1 MQKLCNRES
10 YALSPGEKLP
20 SILCKKRDPITK
32 KSIMMTL
39 LPNRIWK
46 KPMSVSPKPGPP
58 MMPRALVKRRPKER
72 YYSIITQSKQADRS
86 YSSVVRDDRMDV
98 LRISLANMAIYECYL
113 FALGLPSSFPT
124 EQIIVYSHERERY
137 IPSKVGDD
145 RSSRD
150 LNHLYCYELTL
161 PASTEREEYRQRI
174 LNDLNQH
181 FDLDVKVEK
190 LSIVKDSRKVFIMD
204 GESVELIWEEQL
216 MLIMR
221 TKRGL
226 VAELLANRA
235 KYKKLIT
242 GVTV

>member
-1 MQKLCNRES
+1 
-10 YALSPGEKLP
+10 
-20 SILCKKRDPITK
+20 
-32 KSIMMTL
+32 
-39 LPNRIWK
+39 
-46 KPMSVSPKPGPP
+46 

-86 YSSVVRDDRMDV
+86 YSSVVRDDSMDV

-137 IPSKVGDD
+137 IPNKVGDD

-161 PASTEREEYRQRI
+161 PVSTEREEYRQRI
-174 LNDLNQH
+174 LNDLNEY

-190 LSIVKDSRKVFIMD
+190 LSIVKDSRKVFTMD

-226 VAELLANRA
+226 VAELLTNRA

-242 GVTV
+242 SVTV

>member
-1 MQKLCNRES
+1 
-10 YALSPGEKLP
+10 
-20 SILCKKRDPITK
+20 
-32 KSIMMTL
+32 MMTL

-86 YSSVVRDDRMDV
+86 YSSVVRDDSTDV

-124 EQIIVYSHERERY
+124 DQIIVYSHDRERY
-137 IPSKVGDD
+137 IPRKVGDY
-145 RSSRD
+145 SYSRD
-150 LNHLYCYELTL
+150 RNHLYCYELTL

-190 LSIVKDSRKVFIMD
+190 LSIVKDSRKVFTMD

-226 VAELLANRA
+226 VAELLTNRA

-242 GVTV
+242 SVTV